1 VKQYM
6 LNWQF
11 LPEGWGKRM
20 IQISTWQL
28 YCLMMLFEIGSTT
41 VFGLG
46 IDANEDAWLAIL
58 TAMFFGFLLIWLFTE
73 LHRRYPD
80 RNLIE
85 IIQQNFGKWLAIP
98 LAMLY
103 GLEFFWI
110 ATLNFREFGELI
122 SMILLPNIP
131 LAMILIIFMLTVVY
145 VLFLGCE
152 VLARMGEIMFP
163 IVVFFII
170 ATIFLISASGEV
182 SLHRL
187 QPVLGNGLSQ
197 VYPRRHATLARQ
209 IIDNGGTLV
218 SEFPLITPP
227 LPAHFPRRNRIISG
241 LSLGVLV
248 IEAALRCGSLVTVR
262 CALEQGRD
270 VFALPGPIG
279 NPGSE
284 GPHWLI
290 KQGAVPV
297 TSPEDIVEYW
307 QNELAWLTD
316 TSDSINNCADQPSV
330 ALPFPEL
337 LANVGDE
344 VTPVDVV
351 AERAGQSVPVT
362 VAQLLELELAGWI
375 AAVPGGYVRL
385 RRASHVRRTHVFV

>member
-1 VKQYM
+1 MTPDEIWLRLMKVNNLYGDRMVEIAQRLCAAASVDREALHAVGMTAAQAKLFFRLDEHELDETRRWLGQPDHHLLRGDDPRYP
-6 LNWQF
+6 LRLKAIADYPGALLVSGGLALLHSAQLAVIGSRSHSWY
-11 LPEGWGKRM
+11 GARWGK
-20 IQISTWQL
+20 
-28 YCLMMLFEIGSTT
+28 LFSETLAQKGITITSGLA
-41 VFGLG
+41 LG
-46 IDANEDAWLAIL
+46 IDGVAHRGALA
-58 TAMFFGFLLIWLFTE
+58 AE
-73 LHRRYPD
+73 
-80 RNLIE
+80 
-85 IIQQNFGKWLAIP
+85 GKT
-98 LAMLY
+98 
-103 GLEFFWI
+103 I
-110 ATLNFREFGELI
+110 A
-122 SMILLPNIP
+122 
-131 LAMILIIFMLTVVY
+131 
-145 VLFLGCE
+145 
-152 VLARMGEIMFP
+152 
-163 IVVFFII
+163 
-170 ATIFLISASGEV
+170 
-182 SLHRL
+182 
-187 QPVLGNGLSQ
+187 VLGNGLEQ
-197 VYPRRHATLARQ
+197 VYPRRHANLAQQ

-248 IEAALRCGSLVTVR
+248 IEAALRSGSLVTVR

>member
-1 VKQYM
+1 MTPDEIWLRLMKVSSLYGDRMVEIAQRLCAAASVDREALHAVGMTAAQAKLFFRLDEHELDETRRWLEQPDHHLLRGDDPRYP
-6 LNWQF
+6 LRLKSIADYPGALLVSGGLALLHSAQLAVIGSRSHSWY
-11 LPEGWGKRM
+11 GARWGK
-20 IQISTWQL
+20 
-28 YCLMMLFEIGSTT
+28 LFSETLAHKGITITSGLA
-41 VFGLG
+41 LG
-46 IDANEDAWLAIL
+46 IDGVAHRGALA
-58 TAMFFGFLLIWLFTE
+58 AE
-73 LHRRYPD
+73 
-80 RNLIE
+80 
-85 IIQQNFGKWLAIP
+85 GKT
-98 LAMLY
+98 
-103 GLEFFWI
+103 I
-110 ATLNFREFGELI
+110 A
-122 SMILLPNIP
+122 
-131 LAMILIIFMLTVVY
+131 
-145 VLFLGCE
+145 
-152 VLARMGEIMFP
+152 
-163 IVVFFII
+163 
-170 ATIFLISASGEV
+170 
-182 SLHRL
+182 
-187 QPVLGNGLSQ
+187 VLGNGLSQ

-248 IEAALRCGSLVTVR
+248 IEAALRSGSLVTVR

>member
-1 VKQYM
+1 MTPDEIWLRLMKVSSLYGDRMVEIAQRLCAAASVDREALHAVGMTAAQAKLFFRLDEHELDETRRWLEQPDHHLLRGDDPRYP
-6 LNWQF
+6 LRLKAIADYPGALLVSGDLALLHSAQLAVIGSRSHSWY
-11 LPEGWGKRM
+11 GARWGK
-20 IQISTWQL
+20 
-28 YCLMMLFEIGSTT
+28 LFSETLAHKGITITSGLA
-41 VFGLG
+41 LG
-46 IDANEDAWLAIL
+46 IDGVAHRGALA
-58 TAMFFGFLLIWLFTE
+58 AE
-73 LHRRYPD
+73 
-80 RNLIE
+80 
-85 IIQQNFGKWLAIP
+85 GKT
-98 LAMLY
+98 
-103 GLEFFWI
+103 I
-110 ATLNFREFGELI
+110 A
-122 SMILLPNIP
+122 
-131 LAMILIIFMLTVVY
+131 
-145 VLFLGCE
+145 
-152 VLARMGEIMFP
+152 
-163 IVVFFII
+163 
-170 ATIFLISASGEV
+170 
-182 SLHRL
+182 
-187 QPVLGNGLSQ
+187 VLGNGLSQ

-248 IEAALRCGSLVTVR
+248 IEAALRSGSLVTVR

-290 KQGAVPV
+290 KQGVVPV

-307 QNELAWLTD
+307 HNELAWLTD

>member
-1 VKQYM
+1 MTPDEIWLRLMKVSSLYGDRMVEIAQRLCAAASVDREALHAVGMTAAQAKLFFRLDEHELDETRRWLEQPDHHLLRGDDPRYP
-6 LNWQF
+6 LRLKAIADYPGALLVSGGLALLHSAQLAVIGSRSHSWY
-11 LPEGWGKRM
+11 GACWGK
-20 IQISTWQL
+20 
-28 YCLMMLFEIGSTT
+28 LFSETLAQKGITITSGLA
-41 VFGLG
+41 LG
-46 IDANEDAWLAIL
+46 IDGVAHRGALA
-58 TAMFFGFLLIWLFTE
+58 AE
-73 LHRRYPD
+73 
-80 RNLIE
+80 
-85 IIQQNFGKWLAIP
+85 GKT
-98 LAMLY
+98 
-103 GLEFFWI
+103 I
-110 ATLNFREFGELI
+110 A
-122 SMILLPNIP
+122 
-131 LAMILIIFMLTVVY
+131 
-145 VLFLGCE
+145 
-152 VLARMGEIMFP
+152 
-163 IVVFFII
+163 
-170 ATIFLISASGEV
+170 
-182 SLHRL
+182 
-187 QPVLGNGLSQ
+187 VLGNGLSQ

-218 SEFPLITPP
+218 SEFPLVTPP

-248 IEAALRCGSLVTVR
+248 IEAALRSGSLVTVR

>member
-1 VKQYM
+1 MTPDEIWLRLMKVSSLYGDKMVEIAQRLCAAASVDREALHAVGMTAAQAKLFFRLDEHELDETRRWLGQPDHHLLRGDDPRYP
-6 LNWQF
+6 LRLKAIADYPGALLVSGDPALLHSAQLAVIGSRLHSWY
-11 LPEGWGKRM
+11 GARWGK
-20 IQISTWQL
+20 
-28 YCLMMLFEIGSTT
+28 LFSETLARKGITITSGLA
-41 VFGLG
+41 LG
-46 IDANEDAWLAIL
+46 IDGVAHRGALA
-58 TAMFFGFLLIWLFTE
+58 AE
-73 LHRRYPD
+73 
-80 RNLIE
+80 
-85 IIQQNFGKWLAIP
+85 GKT
-98 LAMLY
+98 
-103 GLEFFWI
+103 I
-110 ATLNFREFGELI
+110 A
-122 SMILLPNIP
+122 
-131 LAMILIIFMLTVVY
+131 
-145 VLFLGCE
+145 
-152 VLARMGEIMFP
+152 
-163 IVVFFII
+163 
-170 ATIFLISASGEV
+170 
-182 SLHRL
+182 
-187 QPVLGNGLSQ
+187 VLGNGLSQ

-248 IEAALRCGSLVTVR
+248 IEAALRSGSLVTVR

-307 QNELAWLTD
+307 HNELAWLTD
-316 TSDSINNCADQPSV
+316 TSDSINICVDHPSV